1 MRGGV
6 EVISLK
12 RGECIGREREECES
26 AYESAEEG
34 VQSRKEEGTNKQMGG
49 SRVREGIQNN
59 SEGCTVKK
67 SVWDTVLQFSVC
79 QCMCL
84 IGFLACIKNPC
95 KA

>member
-59 SEGCTVKK
+59 SEGCTVKNQCGIPFCRFL
-67 SVWDTVLQFSVC
+67 SVS
-79 QCMCL
+79 
-84 IGFLACIKNPC
+84 ACV
-95 KA
+95 